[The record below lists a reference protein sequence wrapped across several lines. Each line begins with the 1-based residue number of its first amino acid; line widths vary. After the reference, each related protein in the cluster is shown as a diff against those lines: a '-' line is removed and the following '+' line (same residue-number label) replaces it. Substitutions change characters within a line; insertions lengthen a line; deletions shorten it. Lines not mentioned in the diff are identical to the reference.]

1 MYFVRNRTGHS
12 EEKHTNTKK
21 AKGTF
26 YMSKRSSNRSL
37 DNTTRNVQHF
47 IKMINMLPT
56 RKCMNWL
63 TTKTCKMM
71 KTKIKRSE
79 KINTAYI

>member
-1 MYFVRNRTGHS
+1 
-12 EEKHTNTKK
+12 
-21 AKGTF
+21 
-26 YMSKRSSNRSL
+26 MSKRSSNRSL

-56 RKCMNWL
+56 CKCMNWL
-63 TTKTCKMM
+63 TAKTCKMM